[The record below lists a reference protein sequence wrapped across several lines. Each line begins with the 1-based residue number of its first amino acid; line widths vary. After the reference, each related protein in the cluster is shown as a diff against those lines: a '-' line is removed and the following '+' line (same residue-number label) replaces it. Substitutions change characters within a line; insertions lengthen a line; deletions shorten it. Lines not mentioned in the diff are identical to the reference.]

1 MKIKNIAAI
10 CKKNKYAVIYERHT
24 ESGGVIQ
31 YIGDG
36 AAAYPVTGLPALDKE
51 SLLTIFDVPEKQRED
66 WFVQVAGIPSEISF
80 EDMDANEKPVER
92 EAISIAYSGKT
103 LKPLQ
108 TRRGLVFIESRY
120 LSPVSDILDVLELY
134 ERITPGGTPYIVA
147 KAGFLL
153 QAVIMPY
160 DVISQQFVDN
170 LKRLTEQCVLSL
182 DLRER
187 EKALEH
193 AAEPEQYSLNVDP
206 ATGEI
211 VEDESEVADNA

>member
-10 CKKNKYAVIYERHT
+10 CKKNKYAVIYERYG

-160 DVISQQFVDN
+160 DVIS
-170 LKRLTEQCVLSL
+170 
-182 DLRER
+182 
-187 EKALEH
+187 
-193 AAEPEQYSLNVDP
+193 
-206 ATGEI
+206 
-211 VEDESEVADNA
+211 